1 MSLPINYPISLDV
14 PQEERNSFA
23 HNLQTMTRGTR
34 RLLMFACDQKIEH
47 LNTAF
52 YGPGISLDDNDPEHL
67 FRIAS
72 QGDVGVFATHL
83 GLIARYGADYPN
95 VPYLVKLN
103 GKTNLIP
110 TNQRDPISEL
120 LWSVE
125 NVVDFKRESKLKIC
139 GVGYTLYLGSEFE
152 HLMLAQAAQ
161 VVWKAHQ
168 HGLVAVLWIYPRGK
182 LVSNERDAQISAGA
196 AGVGASLGADFVKIN
211 LPQTPSEQETMQ
223 ALTIASQAAGRTGV
237 VIAGGPLEDEKM
249 LLRQVDLQLKAGV
262 AGCAIGR
269 NIHQRSLAQ
278 AIAITRALSALIYQ
292 NMGLDKVL
300 GMI

>member
-1 MSLPINYPISLDV
+1 MSLPINYSIPCDV
-14 PQEERNSFA
+14 LPSQRDSFMQ
-23 HNLQTMTRGTR
+23 NLQTMMRGTR
-34 RLLMFACDQKIEH
+34 RLLMFACDQKMEH

-67 FRIAS
+67 FRIAG
-72 QGDVGVFATHL
+72 QGDVGLFATHL
-83 GLIARYGADYPN
+83 GLIARYGLTYPD

-110 TNQRDPISEL
+110 TNQRDPVSDQ
-120 LWSVE
+120 LWSVDD
-125 NVVDFKRESKLKIC
+125 VVVFRQESKLKIC

-161 VVWKAHQ
+161 IVWQAHRN
-168 HGLVAVLWIYPRGK
+168 GLVAVLWIYPRGK
-182 LVSNERDAQISAGA
+182 AVINERDAQISAGA

-211 LPQTPSEQETMQ
+211 LPQASSEQETMQ
-223 ALTIASQAAGRTGV
+223 ALTIASQAAGRTGI
-237 VIAGGPLEDEKM
+237 VIAGGTLEDEKQ

-269 NIHQRSLAQ
+269 NIHQRSLTQ

-292 NMGLDKVL
+292 NMAIDKVL
-300 GMI
+300 EMI